1 MSIYKAWIIDDDVDM
16 CKAVGLMLVVVGV
29 QARSFRSG
37 VDAGRAL
44 LSDPP
49 PDVIFLDLNMPKVDG
64 AEFLRFVRS
73 RYSNEQLPVVMLSVE
88 SAETA
93 VYTLLSAG
101 ANAFLVK
108 PLDVDEL
115 RKVLERV
122 LPGFAGQN
130 FDDIV

>member
-1 MSIYKAWIIDDDVDM
+1 MYKAWIIDDDVDM

-29 QARSFRSG
+29 QARSFSSP
-37 VDAGRAL
+37 VEAGKAL
-44 LSDPP
+44 LSVAP

-73 RYSNEQLPVVMLSVE
+73 RYPKEKLPVVMLSVE

-101 ANAFLVK
+101 ANGFLVK
-108 PLDVDEL
+108 PLDVDDL
-115 RKVLERV
+115 RKTLVKV
-122 LPGFAGQN
+122 LPGFAEQN
-130 FDDIV
+130 PDDIL